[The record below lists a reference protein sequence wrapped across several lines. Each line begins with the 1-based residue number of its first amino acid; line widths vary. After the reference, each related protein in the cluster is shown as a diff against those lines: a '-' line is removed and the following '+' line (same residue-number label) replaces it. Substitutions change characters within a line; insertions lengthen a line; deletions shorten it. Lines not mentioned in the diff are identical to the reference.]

1 MKLQVP
7 SVTKKALMGV
17 TLQSANFLMNTP
29 LPAHLREAGSTEQ
42 KALLCQL
49 EKRTVL
55 PGEEM
60 VQAEA
65 LGLCQV

>member
-17 TLQSANFLMNTP
+17 TLQSANFLMKTP
-29 LPAHLREAGSTEQ
+29 LPAHLREAGSTEH
-42 KALLCQL
+42 KALCQL
-49 EKRTVL
+49 EKPTVS
-55 PGEEM
+55 PREDM